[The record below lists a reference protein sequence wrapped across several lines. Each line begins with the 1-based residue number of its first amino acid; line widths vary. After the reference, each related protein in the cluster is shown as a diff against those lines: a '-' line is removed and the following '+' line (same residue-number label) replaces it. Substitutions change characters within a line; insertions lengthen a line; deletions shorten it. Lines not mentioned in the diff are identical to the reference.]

1 MPRKAFSENNTNWEL
16 LNTRLKE
23 RAAELPHLQAQR
35 AELEAAMERT
45 KALKTE
51 HMGLTAETLR
61 VARELREA
69 VAVASKLESRL
80 RSLLKGTIGDTNEQ
94 LFEFGMHPRR
104 PRRRKRPEAQEP
116 EGAGEAAG

>member
-1 MPRKAFSENNTNWEL
+1 MPRKAFSENNTNWEQ

-23 RAAELPHLQAQR
+23 RAAEFPHLQAQR
-35 AELEAAMERT
+35 AELEVALERT
-45 KALKTE
+45 KALKVE

-80 RSLLKGTIGDTNEQ
+80 RSLLKGTIGDTSEQ
-94 LFEFGMHPRR
+94 LYEFGMQPRR
-104 PRRRKRPEAQEP
+104 PRRRKRADSQESASGG
-116 EGAGEAAG
+116 GAGE

>member
-1 MPRKAFSENNTNWEL
+1 MPRKAFSENNMNWEQ

-35 AELEAAMERT
+35 AELEVAMERT
-45 KALKTE
+45 KALKVE

-94 LFEFGMHPRR
+94 LYEFGMHPRR
-104 PRRRKRPEAQEP
+104 PRRRKRAEDQEP